1 MAKILTVQAADL
13 KNFSGRFSRAKSRG
27 PRHQPGQMNKT
38 ESAYSERL
46 ESLRL
51 AGEITGWR
59 FEAYKL
65 RLADNTWFT
74 PDFMVQ
80 LGSGEIEL
88 HEVKA
93 CKRGGQILIED
104 DAAVKLKVAAEQYT
118 EFQFI
123 LAGRLAGGAGWKVD
137 RLR

>member
-1 MAKILTVQAADL
+1 M
-13 KNFSGRFSRAKSRG
+13 
-27 PRHQPGQMNKT
+27 
-38 ESAYSERL
+38 
-46 ESLRL
+46 RL

-59 FEAYKL
+59 FESYKL

-80 LGSGEIEL
+80 LSTGEIEL

-93 CKRGGQILIED
+93 CRADNSILIED
-104 DAAVKLKVAAEQYT
+104 DAAVKLKVAAEQYA

-123 LAGRLAGGAGWKVD
+123 LAGRLARGGGWKVE